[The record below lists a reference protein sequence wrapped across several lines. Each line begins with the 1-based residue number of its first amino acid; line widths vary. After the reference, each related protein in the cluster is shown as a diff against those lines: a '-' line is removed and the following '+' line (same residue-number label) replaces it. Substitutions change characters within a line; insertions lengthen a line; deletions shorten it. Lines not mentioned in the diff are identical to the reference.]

1 MPINPPASLPG
12 LVPTPAPIPAAA
24 RAPSQAPA
32 PAAISMPVAGI
43 VAAPMPAS
51 NPTPMASP
59 TPAPIQMPIST
70 PGAVPV
76 AQFPSPMQQPV
87 KIPAPLPQTPVT
99 MTAESYKQEL
109 TKISGDIDSINT
121 LKATLKAQLSD
132 LDDQLAQTQ
141 TTLSEIKKLSF
152 DILNKED
159 EKQAAQALETMK
171 QSLASIQQVQKTVE
185 TTTVQEF
192 NTTVQKIRV
201 LMASVQAQLQVLE
214 NKSNMLKTA
223 APSPA
228 PATTP
233 TATYAPTTPFG
244 APSVAQPSTQ
254 PPVTTAPAPV
264 LKVEDKTSSERSL
277 IHQFFNATA
286 DIITGSIIMIVSVI
300 KSIKEM
306 IMPAQPTITELEH
319 QKEAEELKK
328 KIASSVA
335 APKIATSAPVATP
348 NFAQAIAV
356 PQAPL
361 GSSTFENE
369 VKANIATIEQV
380 VKKLDDQRFS
390 IKQMV
395 GDIKKQSKNLRK
407 RVEQNAYFEK
417 SVSRKLSFDE
427 ERQADVWKKKAGDG
441 FETLLNWIDTVVT
454 TVKNI
459 IVTLY
464 DAMHQGISKG
474 WKAIAKERTPSE
486 ASRGK

>member
-12 LVPTPAPIPAAA
+12 LVPTPAPIPVVKT
-24 RAPSQAPA
+24 PIQAPI
-32 PAAISMPVAGI
+32 PAAISIPIART
-43 VAAPMPAS
+43 VAATMPKS
-51 NPTPMASP
+51 NPISITSP

-70 PGAVPV
+70 PSAVPV
-76 AQFPSPMQQPV
+76 TQFQPMMQQPV
-87 KIPAPLPQTPVT
+87 KAPAPFPQTPVT

-109 TKISGDIDSINT
+109 AKISGDIDSINA

-185 TTTVQEF
+185 TTTIQEF
-192 NTTVQKIRV
+192 NTTVQKIRQ
-201 LMASVQAQLQVLE
+201 LMTSVQTQLQVLE
-214 NKSNMLKTA
+214 SKSNVLKTT
-223 APSPA
+223 PSPSITPA
-228 PATTP
+228 STPAT
-233 TATYAPTTPFG
+233 ATPFG
-244 APSVAQPSTQ
+244 APLSTQPPTQ
-254 PPVTTAPAPV
+254 PPVTAAPAPIA
-264 LKVEDKTSSERSL
+264 KVEEKTTPERSL
-277 IHQFFNATA
+277 VHQFFNTTA

-306 IMPAQPTITELEH
+306 IMPAQPTITELER
-319 QKEAEELKK
+319 QKEFEDAKK
-328 KIASSVA
+328 KVASNLTT
-335 APKIATSAPVATP
+335 PKIVTPTPVTTF
-348 NFAQAIAV
+348 NVAQTVVA

-361 GSSTFENE
+361 GSSAFENE

-380 VKKLDDQRFS
+380 VKKLDEQRFS

-407 RVEQNAYFEK
+407 RVEQNADFEK
-417 SVSRKLSFDE
+417 NASSKLSFDE

-441 FETLLNWIDTVVT
+441 FETLLNWIDTVFT
-454 TVKNI
+454 TVKNS

-474 WKAIAKERTPSE
+474 WKAISKERTPSG